1 MAAVPAVAVY
11 CVQSVGLPLQ
21 TPARPGCDPQNY
33 GLLQRYDT
41 NYAFYS
47 SALRL
52 YSGFICLH
60 VHTVVCVINNLCIE
74 FALLI

>member
-11 CVQSVGLPLQ
+11 CVHSVGLPLQ

-41 NYAFYS
+41 NYVFYS
-47 SALRL
+47 TAVDTCRL
-52 YSGFICLH
+52 SRERTDGSQRF
-60 VHTVVCVINNLCIE
+60 
-74 FALLI
+74 